1 MKLTSIDYTRRGVS
15 LTHEN
20 VTANSYGN
28 SDSFLETL
36 PAVTKFHRINETF
49 RPLSI
54 VVERIEEFR
63 KSFEITARDR
73 INVCEQEERISN
85 LQASQC
91 TDWSHYKRKGIHYLT
106 DDRDNVLE
114 SSDPEL
120 YTYPK
125 TFPLKT
131 TTFTLRVSL
140 LTIIWY
146 YIILSL
152 TPLPAPS
159 PWIQTKAIEIFI
171 GIYLKRITLIPR
183 IKSCQRTLILFET
196 LFVID
201 YVNFPYLGNRRFIKM
216 LTVSKKLS
224 SQVSKAWDQNVSFVF
239 TWHK

>member
-73 INVCEQEERISN
+73 INVCEQEQCISN
-85 LQASQC
+85 LEASQC

-114 SSDPEL
+114 SSVPEL
-120 YTYPK
+120 YTYQLYLSEIEI
-125 TFPLKT
+125 TN
-131 TTFTLRVSL
+131 
-140 LTIIWY
+140 LTIY
-146 YIILSL
+146 FFLFLFNIL
-152 TPLPAPS
+152 
-159 PWIQTKAIEIFI
+159 INFCIDIF
-171 GIYLKRITLIPR
+171 
-183 IKSCQRTLILFET
+183 
-196 LFVID
+196 
-201 YVNFPYLGNRRFIKM
+201 
-216 LTVSKKLS
+216 
-224 SQVSKAWDQNVSFVF
+224 
-239 TWHK
+239 